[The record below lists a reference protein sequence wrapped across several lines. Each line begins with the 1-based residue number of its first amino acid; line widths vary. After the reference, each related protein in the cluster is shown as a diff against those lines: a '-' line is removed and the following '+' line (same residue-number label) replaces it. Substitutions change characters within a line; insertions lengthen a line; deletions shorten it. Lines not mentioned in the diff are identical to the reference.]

1 MRKELTYQTLKHN
14 TKNTA
19 QGTSVT
25 NHQTEHIQN
34 SPYSTTVKKIVQI
47 PVKTVHEELPYQA
60 IMQNTFKTVRKT
72 LMEKKLFQN
81 TFKRVRKALTYQRNI
96 QSTFKTVRNTLT

>member
-34 SPYSTTVKKIVQI
+34 SPYSTTVKNRTEPSQNSARGI
-47 PVKTVHEELPYQA
+47 TVPSNHAEHIQDGA
-60 IMQNTFKTVRKT
+60 QNTNGKTF
-72 LMEKKLFQN
+72 FQN

-96 QSTFKTVRNTLT
+96 QNTFKTVRNTLT

>member
-34 SPYSTTVKKIVQI
+34 SARGITVPSNHAEHIQDGAQNTNGKKII
-47 PVKTVHEELPYQA
+47 PEH
-60 IMQNTFKTVRKT
+60 I
-72 LMEKKLFQN
+72 
-81 TFKRVRKALTYQRNI
+81 
-96 QSTFKTVRNTLT
+96 